1 MADHPYEPSD
11 NLTPPPRRFMERIG
25 EAPHR
30 SAKVSPG
37 HGREEDRKDE
47 GQDRGEPSSEDE
59 PDPEEEERRTDMA
72 KPFGDPPRPL
82 GERLRVPKAGV
93 VLDDAPKDARRDAEE
108 SDGHCREGEA
118 ADP

>member
-1 MADHPYEPSD
+1 
-11 NLTPPPRRFMERIG
+11 MERIG

-37 HGREEDRKDE
+37 HGSEEDRKDD
-47 GQDRGEPSSEDE
+47 GQDRGEPSSEHE
-59 PDPEEEERRTDMA
+59 PDPEEEERRAGVA

-93 VLDDAPKDARRDAEE
+93 VLDDASQDARRDAEE

-118 ADP
+118 ANP